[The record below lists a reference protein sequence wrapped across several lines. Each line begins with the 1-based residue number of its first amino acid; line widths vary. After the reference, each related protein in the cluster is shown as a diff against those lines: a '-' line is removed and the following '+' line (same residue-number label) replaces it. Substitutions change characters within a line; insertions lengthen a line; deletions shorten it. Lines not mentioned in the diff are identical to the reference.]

1 MLIGLLLASTIF
13 FGMAAGDADDK
24 KIEQLEKAIA
34 AAETKEERDKLF
46 TQLNA
51 LLEPQKPNKKP
62 NAVPKLAKGDDKQ
75 EWDIGMVRVTHD
87 GGFELTI
94 WREQNLEAG
103 KRARTN
109 GDLHNLG
116 KHVYNG
122 WPPGW
127 EPVSATTEG
136 VKRIWDVRKRIK

>member
-62 NAVPKLAKGDDKQ
+62 NAAPKLAKGDDKQ
-75 EWDIGMVRVTHD
+75 EWDIGMVRVTDD

-94 WREQNLEAG
+94 WREQNFEAM
-103 KRARTN
+103 KIAERN
-109 GDLHNLG
+109 GNVRKLG
-116 KHVYNG
+116 KYVYNG

-127 EPVSATTEG
+127 EPVSASTEG
-136 VKRIWDVRKRIK
+136 ITRLWDVRKRIK